1 MSLHV
6 NCMPPSSDYPRCR
19 NWRGISWRDFA
30 RMSRA
35 EKKRD
40 VTKAMRCEASFRS
53 SCIEIFCFSRIAS
66 ARRDFF
72 LTKSAN
78 WEEKM
83 CEIIIKNQLKIIMSV
98 ERTSHRD
105 SSRRETLRSAII
117 DEYLYQS
124 EDFGFFCASMTN
136 PTQRTSK
143 IVLGKVTDRFS
154 WQQQKKAQWKNR
166 KKCDERRFLWSSCC
180 ARTTGGS

>member
-1 MSLHV
+1 MEF
-6 NCMPPSSDYPRCR
+6 PE
-19 NWRGISWRDFA
+19 GIFA

-105 SSRRETLRSAII
+105 SSPSRDAAERNNRRIFVSI
-117 DEYLYQS
+117 
-124 EDFGFFCASMTN
+124 
-136 PTQRTSK
+136 
-143 IVLGKVTDRFS
+143 
-154 WQQQKKAQWKNR
+154 
-166 KKCDERRFLWSSCC
+166 
-180 ARTTGGS
+180 